1 MITIQPATILD
12 IKTIQELVAII
23 WPETYGGILTKVQL
37 DYMIDLIYSDAVL
50 TKQIQKQEQ
59 LYYIFSDEN
68 SELGFFAIEHNYKNE
83 AVTRIHKIYI
93 LPETQGR
100 GIGTMIMDKIAVL
113 ALEND
118 SKKLSLN
125 VNRFNNALHFYHKI
139 GFQTV
144 GEENIEI
151 GKGYLMEDY
160 MMEKI
165 L

>member
-12 IKTIQELVAII
+12 IKTIQELVDEI
-23 WPETYGGILTKVQL
+23 WPETYETILSKVQL
-37 DYMIDLIYSDAVL
+37 DYMIDLIYSDDVL

-59 LYYIFSDEN
+59 LYYLFSDEN

-113 ALEND
+113 ALENG

-125 VNRFNNALHFYHKI
+125 VNRYNNALHFYHKI
-139 GFQTV
+139 GFKTV

-160 MMEKI
+160 MMEK
-165 L
+165 LL